1 MFEEFYNINLTYK
14 INKKMEITSKKTQSF
29 LLQDKKPASKRGLQD
44 QTNEEV
50 QPPLSQ
56 QIRFEIALYTA
67 RYKQ

>member
-1 MFEEFYNINLTYK
+1 
-14 INKKMEITSKKTQSF
+14 MEITSKKAQSF
-29 LLQDKKPASKRGLQD
+29 LLQDKKTASKRGLQD